1 MLWLSRWVIFEVIR
15 NCFSFAL
22 PRYLI
27 GSKKL
32 TQLSRLIR
40 FQTKYNITRFS
51 ALQTV
56 CFQFSSVQFLVL
68 FPSFLWAVEI
78 TLILDSYT
86 FFKTLSKVHRIM
98 NWWSLLREI
107 LFQKIRGEYRFSME
121 CSSDFMPK
129 YSWNKSLKLVYILSV
144 QTNFCK
150 IFGSLKSDKKFHET
164 STNVEV
170 VVIRSQDPPGAAKI
184 KMIELNF

>member
-1 MLWLSRWVIFEVIR
+1 MLWLSRWVISKVIR

-98 NWWSLLREI
+98 NWWSLLIKRDPVSENTGRTQI
-107 LFQKIRGEYRFSME
+107 FYRMFQRFHA
-121 CSSDFMPK
+121 
-129 YSWNKSLKLVYILSV
+129 
-144 QTNFCK
+144 K
-150 IFGSLKSDKKFHET
+150 IFME
-164 STNVEV
+164 
-170 VVIRSQDPPGAAKI
+170 
-184 KMIELNF
+184 